1 MSVIDDVELG
11 TKRGSD
17 RYKIAIDKHLSSIYT
32 KANLVQQANMVYTTD
47 QLKRAIL
54 RPVHPGDYDGLNT
67 ELTPAEKEIEIYL
80 NKQFAEVNI
89 ADILSKF
96 SKAPYGWDDIC
107 TIYVINELV
116 RRHKRDYSY
125 SNNPNVETSTVA
137 SHIVTEKNKF
147 TVRQAQAISQELV
160 TCFTDAWKDIFGIT
174 ATFATNDSTQIIRLC
189 RDAEGENSLTH
200 RRDAYKKLD
209 NQYSSYQFIKPIR
222 EAIDLFDEWLAVRDP
237 QKFFNA
243 VIEKREYAHQLM
255 DTCKEVIGFIHD
267 QMDNYQN
274 IIDFARD
281 NRENFHALGSEYK
294 EQIEAIEKFEHM
306 GWPIK
311 IREII
316 KMRNS
321 LTAALDE
328 QRNAIREEIK
338 KAYNET
344 FDLLERSAET
354 QDVSKSILSDR
365 AITIQLK
372 TKSNSLSVLRININT
387 DDFYAEQASKIQAEV
402 IRRKPKTPPYPV
414 PQDEDDRNNTHVCE
428 EKFTNMSLNTRTVT
442 PLKSEK
448 DVNEYLEKLRI
459 QLMEKISDGYSVT
472 IIK

>member
-1 MSVIDDVELG
+1 MSTPATSEENANTRKEFEKRANDVYEMQIAPEFRKILDSCPIISGLSVIDDIELG
-11 TKRGSD
+11 AKKGND
-17 RYKIAIDKHLSSIYT
+17 RYKIAIDKLLSSIYT
-32 KANLVQQANMVYTTD
+32 KGNLVQRADMVYTTD

-54 RPVHPGDYDGLNT
+54 RPVDPGDYDGLNT
-67 ELTPAEKEIEIYL
+67 ELTPAEKEIEVYL
-80 NKQFAEVNI
+80 NKQFAEVNV

-200 RRDAYKKLD
+200 RRDAYKKID

-243 VIEKREYAHQLM
+243 VIEKH
-255 DTCKEVIGFIHD
+255 
-267 QMDNYQN
+267 N
-274 IIDFARD
+274 
-281 NRENFHALGSEYK
+281 
-294 EQIEAIEKFEHM
+294 
-306 GWPIK
+306 
-311 IREII
+311 
-316 KMRNS
+316 
-321 LTAALDE
+321 
-328 QRNAIREEIK
+328 
-338 KAYNET
+338 
-344 FDLLERSAET
+344 
-354 QDVSKSILSDR
+354 
-365 AITIQLK
+365 
-372 TKSNSLSVLRININT
+372 
-387 DDFYAEQASKIQAEV
+387 
-402 IRRKPKTPPYPV
+402 
-414 PQDEDDRNNTHVCE
+414 
-428 EKFTNMSLNTRTVT
+428 
-442 PLKSEK
+442 
-448 DVNEYLEKLRI
+448 
-459 QLMEKISDGYSVT
+459 
-472 IIK
+472 